1 MRKLTIFHYTMLKK
15 EMRNAIMQY
24 ANAYFAKEIEDSM
37 LQMYA
42 EDIANANA
50 ALAQFISTRD
60 AAELHSA
67 IMYYDTAV
75 REEFINVLLYIE
87 QNKLIAAEDFCV
99 L

>member
-1 MRKLTIFHYTMLKK
+1 MRKLTALHFHNTKTA
-15 EMRNAIMQY
+15 MRNAIVQY
-24 ANAYFAKEIEDSM
+24 ANAYLANETDNSM

-42 EDIANANA
+42 EDIANANE
-50 ALAQFISTRD
+50 ALAQFIATRD
-60 AAELHSA
+60 AAQLHSA

-75 REEFINVLLYIE
+75 REEFISVLLYIE

>member
-1 MRKLTIFHYTMLKK
+1 MRKLTAMQHTMLKR

-50 ALAQFISTRD
+50 ALAQFIATKD
-60 AAELHSA
+60 AEELHNA

-75 REEFINVLLYIE
+75 REEFINVLMYIE
-87 QNKLIAAEDFCV
+87 SNKLIPAHMCCI
-99 L
+99 